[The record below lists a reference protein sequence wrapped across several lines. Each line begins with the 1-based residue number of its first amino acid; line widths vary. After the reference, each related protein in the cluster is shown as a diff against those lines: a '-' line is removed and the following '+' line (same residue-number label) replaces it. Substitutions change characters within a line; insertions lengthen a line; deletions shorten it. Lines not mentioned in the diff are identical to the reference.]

1 MLNASKI
8 PARHKNNCRLVASS
22 AVGAAATVSAPA
34 TATTAAPA
42 ATIAAATAAAATGG
56 ALRARPGFVNRQG
69 PAVVVEAVQRFD
81 GLLGLAVVFHFHKAE
96 ATRAPG
102 LLVRDHLGPGH
113 LAVLFKQL
121 QQVVGGCIPHEIA
134 DVNILRHSENLS
146 VPAPNR
152 SHTTKIT
159 RNI

>member
-42 ATIAAATAAAATGG
+42 ATIAAATAAATGA
-56 ALRARPGFVNRQG
+56 ALLARPGFVNRQG

-102 LLVRDHLGPGH
+102 LL
-113 LAVLFKQL
+113 
-121 QQVVGGCIPHEIA
+121 
-134 DVNILRHSENLS
+134 
-146 VPAPNR
+146 
-152 SHTTKIT
+152 
-159 RNI
+159 